1 MRTVDARVANIE
13 ILYVG
18 LQRKYTLLN
27 RRPEKKKVAEMNAR
41 QTSFCLSSP
50 H

>member
-13 ILYVG
+13 ILYV
-18 LQRKYTLLN
+18 QRKYTLLN